1 VRDLLWCALG
11 GGLGHLSR
19 ARALFAAAPG
29 LAART
34 TLLASS
40 DLWPVVDLPCPVVV
54 VPHAVRGRRGD
65 WMRWVAA
72 VLEERSPRALVLDA
86 FPDGML
92 GEWRELAPALPR
104 LHLARRLQWDRY
116 QEKVGKA
123 GGCRLDSLILEPL
136 EAAHREHLESRG
148 TVHCLD
154 APLVHP
160 ERENVPVVGKR
171 EVVAHSGTLAEQ
183 EELSRLSG
191 IALDPA
197 APDVEFFPDRTSLSS
212 LAAIASGCGYN
223 TAAES
228 FADLSGRRRLL
239 HPFSRP
245 LDDQFARKA
254 FLEAGGWPLRQGGA
268 GLAAQWMQERLA
280 VMGG

>member
-19 ARALFAAAPG
+19 ARALFAAAPE

-40 DLWPVVDLPCPVVV
+40 DLWPTIDLPCPVVV
-54 VPHAVRGRRGD
+54 VPHAVRGRRRD
-65 WMRWVAA
+65 WMGWVGA
-72 VLEERSPRALVLDA
+72 VLEEHSPRALVLDA

-116 QEKVGKA
+116 LEKA
-123 GGCRLDSLILEPL
+123 GRGASRLESLILEPL
-136 EAAHREHLESRG
+136 EPLHREHLESRG
-148 TVHCLD
+148 TFHCLE

-160 ERENVPVVGKR
+160 ERENVPVSGTRK
-171 EVVAHSGTLAEQ
+171 VVAHSGPLGEQ

-191 IALDPA
+191 IALDPS
-197 APDVEFFPDRTSLSS
+197 APDVEFFPDRASLAS

-228 FADLSGRRRLL
+228 FADLSGRRRVL
-239 HPFSRP
+239 HPFPRP
-245 LDDQFARKA
+245 LDDQFARHA

-268 GLAAQWMQERLA
+268 RLAARWMLERLPA
-280 VMGG
+280 ALD